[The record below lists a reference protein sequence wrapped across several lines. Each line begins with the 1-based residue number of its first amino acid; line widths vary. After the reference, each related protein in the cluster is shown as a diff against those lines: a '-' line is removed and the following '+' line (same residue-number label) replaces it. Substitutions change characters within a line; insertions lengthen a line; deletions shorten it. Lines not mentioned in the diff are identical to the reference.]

1 MDRRACVTVKVVFR
15 RVVRHPITTRTMRS
29 GSLLRR
35 HVVRGATLGLFPN
48 TVNDVMFH
56 HASLNV
62 GEILHITQDAVTVA
76 VLNALVAVVSTA
88 AKF

>member
-15 RVVRHPITTRTMRS
+15 KVVRHPITIRTIRS

-35 HVVRGATLGLFPN
+35 HVVRSATLGLFPS
-48 TVNDVMFH
+48 TVNDLVFH
-56 HASLNV
+56 HAPLNID
-62 GEILHITQDAVTVA
+62 EFLHITQDTVTVS